1 MSSAGSRDGRADG
14 GPGAGGRA
22 AGRHA
27 VRDTVVLRMDVAAP
41 DSATPALLIA
51 PHRLVVEAGPD
62 ARRTATPLCA
72 RRRTGPLARRGIEE

>member
-14 GPGAGGRA
+14 GPGA

-27 VRDTVVLRMDVAAP
+27 VRDTVAVRMDVAAP
-41 DSATPALLIA
+41 DSATTALLIA
-51 PHRLVVEAGPD
+51 PHRLVEAGPD